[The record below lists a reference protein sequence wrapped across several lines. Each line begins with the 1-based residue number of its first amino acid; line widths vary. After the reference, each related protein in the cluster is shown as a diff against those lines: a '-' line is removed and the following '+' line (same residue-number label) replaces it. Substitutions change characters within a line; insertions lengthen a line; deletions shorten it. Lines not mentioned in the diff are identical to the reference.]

1 MSAAIASIISMRT
14 TAGMSV
20 GEAAKNKTFAK
31 EPHQPNI
38 RSERANYFPPK
49 ISNMNFSFNKG
60 GSALTVAI
68 TDSASSEI
76 LRKIL
81 YDKALPTDYRQH
93 QINGHVIDIK
103 V

>member
-20 GEAAKNKTFAK
+20 GEAAKNKSFAK

-38 RSERANYFPPK
+38 QSERVNHVPQK
-49 ISNMNFSFNKG
+49 IANMNFSFNKSD
-60 GSALTVAI
+60 SALTVAI
-68 TDSASSEI
+68 TDSASGEI

-81 YDKALPTDYRQH
+81 YDRALPTNYLQH
-93 QINGHVIDIK
+93 QMNGHVID
-103 V
+103 VCV